1 MVATMALKGQ
11 NETTRAEPVES
22 VSDAELM
29 EQVQQQDKHALEL
42 LHERYFNRAVG
53 VSFKVLRDEDLA
65 QEVAQEAFWR
75 VWQRAQQFQGRRGS
89 FTNWLFGIVRNLSI
103 DEIRRDRSA
112 ELPDDDDLSDAPS
125 YLITQDNLTDV
136 VDERIRY
143 DSLRAAMQKLPP
155 AQRQVLELAYF
166 HGLTRREISSKLGEP
181 LGTVHTRA
189 LLGMNKLREMVSPE

>member
-1 MVATMALKGQ
+1 MYANVALAEAPASAAG
-11 NETTRAEPVES
+11 TRDPE
-22 VSDAELM
+22 SDAKLM
-29 EQVQQQDKHALEL
+29 GAVRRHNKRALEV
-42 LHERYFNRAVG
+42 LHDRYFNRAVG
-53 VSFKVLRDEDLA
+53 VAFKVLRDEDLA

-75 VWQRAQQFQGRRGS
+75 VWQHADQFEGKRGT

-103 DEIRRDRSA
+103 DELRRDRSA
-112 ELPDDDDLSDAPS
+112 ELPEDDELTDAPS

-181 LGTVHTRA
+181 LGTIHTRA
-189 LLGMNKLREMVSPE
+189 LLGMNKLRDMIDPE

>member
-1 MVATMALKGQ
+1 MLATGTFDQKTALAV
-11 NETTRAEPVES
+11 REPLEEA
-22 VSDAELM
+22 SDLELM
-29 EQVQQQDKHALEL
+29 ARVQKQDKRALEL
-42 LHERYFNRAVG
+42 LHQRYFNRAVG

-65 QEVAQEAFWR
+65 QETAQEAFWR
-75 VWQRAQQFQGRRGS
+75 VWQHAGQFQGQRGT

-103 DEIRRDRSA
+103 DELRRDRSA
-112 ELPDDDDLSDAPS
+112 ELPEDDDLSDAPS

-143 DSLRAAMQKLPP
+143 DSLRAAMQKLPA

-181 LGTVHTRA
+181 LGTIHTRA